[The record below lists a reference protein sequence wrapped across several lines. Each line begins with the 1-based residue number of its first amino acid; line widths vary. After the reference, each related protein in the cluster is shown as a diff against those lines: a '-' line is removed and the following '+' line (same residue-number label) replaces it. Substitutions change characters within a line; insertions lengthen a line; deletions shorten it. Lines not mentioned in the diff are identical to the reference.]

1 MRAVISTGLKN
12 KTATTFGTG
21 KNGAQYKF
29 DSEVLRLTDPFTPKD
44 TGTLIASAKLYS
56 KLGQGKLVWQTPYAR
71 AQYYVPRSVGTQTGY
86 LRGYRWGERAKTANL
101 KHLQEFA
108 ANAVKGGME

>member
-1 MRAVISTGLKN
+1 MRAVISNRLNTKVSS
-12 KTATTFGTG
+12 TFGSSKTS
-21 KNGAQYKF
+21 AQYAF
-29 DSEVLRLTDPFTPKD
+29 DAEVLRLTDPFTPKD

-56 KLGQGKLVWQTPYAR
+56 KLGEGKLVWQTPYAR
-71 AQYYVPRSVGTQTGY
+71 AQYYIPRGVGSQTGY